1 MPLNGAWFPV
11 EHRVWDRRELGSE
24 VVAWG
29 HCPGTWGHP
38 GGPAVSLT
46 EAHQSFLEMAQP
58 VLRALDGLQR
68 EAMEELGKA
77 LAFFGEDSKATTS
90 EAFFGI
96 FAEFMSKF
104 EVSQG
109 TRLKGPLRRS
119 QSQRSNE
126 GGLP

>member
-1 MPLNGAWFPV
+1 
-11 EHRVWDRRELGSE
+11 
-24 VVAWG
+24 
-29 HCPGTWGHP
+29 
-38 GGPAVSLT
+38 
-46 EAHQSFLEMAQP
+46 MAQP

-104 EVSQG
+104 EVSHG
-109 TRLKGPLRRS
+109 GRLKGPLRRGQR
-119 QSQRSNE
+119 QSQMK
-126 GGLP
+126 GVFCHAGFGIGPQ